1 MGFDITVSRY
11 DVGKCPHC
19 GKPIKGTMQDYVYS
33 GGRVWKEHL
42 EKIGYYVPY
51 EIREKKPERDFY
63 GKDMTLTSEQAK
75 DLAIF
80 AREHDVFDWVS
91 IKRLVNCAIGNG
103 DFVVI
108 NADW

>member
-11 DVGKCPHC
+11 DVEKCPHC
-19 GKPIKGTMQDYVYS
+19 GKPIKDTMQDYEYS
-33 GGRVWKEHL
+33 CGRVWKEYL

-51 EIREKKPERDFY
+51 EIREKEPERDFY

-75 DLAIF
+75 DLVTF
-80 AREHDVFDWVS
+80 AREHDVFGWVS
-91 IKRLVNCAIGNG
+91 IKMLVDCAIENG

>member
-19 GKPIKGTMQDYVYS
+19 GKPIKGTMQDYKYS
-33 GGRVWKEHL
+33 CGRVWKEYL

-51 EIREKKPERDFY
+51 EIREKEPERDFY

-75 DLAIF
+75 DLVTF
-80 AREHDVFDWVS
+80 AREHDVFGWAS
-91 IKRLVNCAIGNG
+91 IKMLVDCAIENG